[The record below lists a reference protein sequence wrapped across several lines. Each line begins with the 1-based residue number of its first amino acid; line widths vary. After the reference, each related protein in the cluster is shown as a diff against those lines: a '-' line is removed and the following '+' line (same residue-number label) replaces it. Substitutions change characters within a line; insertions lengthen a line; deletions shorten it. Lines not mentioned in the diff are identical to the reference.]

1 MSGTVGVTATR
12 AARDMCQQV
21 VALAQDSVGECAS
34 ALPKGEEMTSGPVR
48 AVYKLNYS
56 CENLP
61 EWTLHLIP
69 LAETVPCY
77 QSSLR
82 VALVLPNLPGRLR
95 YFIWPI
101 STAYSNRRRF
111 NGRR

>member
-1 MSGTVGVTATR
+1 MTATR

-21 VALAQDSVGECAS
+21 VALAQGKVGEFAS
-34 ALPKGEEMTSGPVR
+34 ALPKGEEMTSGADR

-56 CENLP
+56 CENSP
-61 EWTLHLIP
+61 ERALHLIP

-77 QSSLR
+77 QSSLG
-82 VALVLPNLPGRLR
+82 VALGLPNLPGRLR
-95 YFIWPI
+95 YFIYRLRPI